1 VSVRPQLLLVLFLAL
16 VGSSL
21 PPLAHGQLVTREVT
35 GPAARPIVF
44 HHAARDSTVATAL
57 AELAVTFV
65 PQPLVADGLPPDTLH
80 VIVAPTEGAFV
91 ELTGGRA
98 PDWGLAVAFPKLRR
112 VIIRSPRLTSGG
124 GGADPAT
131 ILRHELGHLYLDLAS
146 GGSERVPR
154 WFNEG
159 FSAFYADEWR
169 WVDPARLAW
178 GRLTGS
184 LVPLAELD
192 ATFPE
197 LPAPRLSYIQSMAAV
212 RSLRRRG
219 GDDSVR
225 LLLDRVRDGATFD
238 AALRATYGL
247 TLGQFYADWN
257 SELGREFGWGVAL
270 TDERALWIAAA
281 LLVLGGYL
289 IRRRALR
296 REIARRRHAE
306 DIALGPPEDH
316 SLGVERWERYWE
328 DDDEEWKGDPD

>member
-1 VSVRPQLLLVLFLAL
+1 MNARFWLLLVLLLELA
-16 VGSSL
+16 SASL
-21 PPLAHGQLVTREVT
+21 PRLAHGQLVTREVT

-57 AELAVTFV
+57 AELAVTFI
-65 PQPLVADGLPPDTLH
+65 PRPLVTDGLPPDTLH

-112 VIIRSPRLTSGG
+112 IIVRSPRLTGG
-124 GGADPAT
+124 DDADPAT
-131 ILRHELGHLYLDLAS
+131 ILRHELGHLYLDLAV

-184 LVPLAELD
+184 LVPLNELD
-192 ATFPE
+192 ATFPA
-197 LPAPRLSYIQSMAAV
+197 LPAPQLSYIQSMAAV

-238 AALRATYGL
+238 SALRATYGL
-247 TLGQFYADWN
+247 TLGQFYADWS

-306 DIALGPPEDH
+306 DIALGPPDDH

>member
-1 VSVRPQLLLVLFLAL
+1 VLFLAL

-112 VIIRSPRLTSGG
+112 VIIRSPRLISGG

-289 IRRRALR
+289 VRRRALR